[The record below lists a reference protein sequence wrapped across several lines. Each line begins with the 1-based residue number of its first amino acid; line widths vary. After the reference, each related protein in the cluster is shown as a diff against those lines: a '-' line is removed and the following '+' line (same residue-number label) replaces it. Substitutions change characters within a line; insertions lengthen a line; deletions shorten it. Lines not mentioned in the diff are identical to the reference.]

1 MNLIISLGLF
11 FLAVVIHEFAHA
23 FVANKLGDQTAQR
36 MGRLTLN
43 PLAHI
48 DPFGTVLLPLMLI
61 FMHSPVLF
69 GYAKPVPVNF
79 RNLKNPKRDMI
90 WVASAGPAANLILAT
105 LISIIIRME
114 LFSSGGMNQI
124 LVSMLILNVVLAVFN
139 LLPLPPLDGSRI
151 LMGFLPMPWA
161 MRYASLERYGIF
173 ILFALL
179 YMGIVD
185 HFVLPVAASIIRG
198 LMSFRFW

>member
-11 FLAVVIHEFAHA
+11 FLAVVVHEFAHA
-23 FVANKLGDQTAQR
+23 FVAHKLGDETAQR

-48 DPFGTVLLPLMLI
+48 DPFGTVLLPAMLI
-61 FMHSPVLF
+61 VMHSPVLF

-90 WVASAGPAANLILAT
+90 WVGLAGPAANLGLAA
-105 LISIIIRME
+105 LASLFVRME
-114 LFSSGGMNQI
+114 PFNSGALNELLVSVVVLNVI
-124 LVSMLILNVVLAVFN
+124 LVVFN

-151 LMGFLPMPWA
+151 LMGLLPMPWA
-161 MRYASLERYGIF
+161 MRYASLERYGIL
-173 ILFALL
+173 ILFALV
-179 YMGIVD
+179 YVGIID
-185 HFVLPVAASIIRG
+185 RFVLPIAASIIRF
-198 LMSFRFW
+198 LLLFRVL